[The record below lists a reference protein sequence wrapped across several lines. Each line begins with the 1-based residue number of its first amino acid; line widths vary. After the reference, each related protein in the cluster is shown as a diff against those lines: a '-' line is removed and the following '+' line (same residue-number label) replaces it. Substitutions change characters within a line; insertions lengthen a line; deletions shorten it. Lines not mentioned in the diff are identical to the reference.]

1 MSDLYSKGD
10 QYRGMSGIPN
20 GDDKLWD
27 TSALTSMR
35 SMFAQCAYL
44 RNLDLS
50 HFDTSNVTD
59 MTDMFNYCNHVSTI
73 KGVID
78 MKSCTKYEN
87 MFFAAMQVA
96 LKSKIHQPILNLKHG
111 LNLLNT
117 R

>member
-1 MSDLYSKGD
+1 
-10 QYRGMSGIPN
+10 MSGIPN

-50 HFDTSNVTD
+50 HFDASKVTD

-87 MFFAAMQVA
+87 MFFCCYASGIKIKNPPADFESKA
-96 LKSKIHQPILNLKHG
+96 WIKSSQY
-111 LNLLNT
+111 T
-117 R
+117 VVQ